1 MSIVKNITLN
11 SIFGVVSK
19 IIVFA
24 LLPIILKN
32 SNPALYGQYGL
43 FLILILWFEK
53 ITVGPFTNGLARWF
67 HRKDI
72 DKLDFSE
79 ILFTSS
85 ILSIIFAT
93 LGSLGFHLI
102 DPVSYFIISFLVIF
116 TTVIYSYI
124 ESSLRFQGFHKKVAI
139 YLGIRN
145 ISIPFFQV
153 IFLNYEISINSFIVP
168 IILGNVIFS
177 ILSLDSFKKLFVS
190 FDFSLPK
197 IKGMLAYSFPL
208 IIVGFSVTSFFL
220 IDRYLVKLFFGFEK
234 LAELTLAFQISA
246 ILSISI
252 STPIKQVIVP
262 DLLSLENDTLK
273 FKKIVNK
280 IYGLI
285 SFISIIVILI
295 LYRLHDFI
303 LIYLDDSG
311 NYQVNRYLVFLF
323 LMYHF
328 FSTMSV
334 FYRAPFLLNLKS
346 KLISYV
352 SIGSMIVSLIFLF
365 LFLEKDGLIIIGYS
379 YIIMSLMPIFIFRF
393 INKEEYQLPNKIIFI
408 ELFLFLSLCLLMYF
422 NVNIF

>member
-11 SIFGVVSK
+11 SIIGVVSK

-32 SNPALYGQYGL
+32 SNPTLYGQYGL

-285 SFISIIVILI
+285 SFISIVVIFT
-295 LYRLHDFI
+295 LYILHDFI

>member
-1 MSIVKNITLN
+1 VSIVKNITLN
-11 SIFGVVSK
+11 SIIGVVSK

-32 SNPALYGQYGL
+32 SNPTLYGQYGL

-285 SFISIIVILI
+285 SFISIVVIFT
-295 LYRLHDFI
+295 LYILHDFI